1 MKQVITLLFLCII
14 LCSCDEPPKGAKPKA
29 IPKYSEKME
38 ICVEDTSESLIKKG
52 KGKPVIVVDE
62 TGKEHI
68 LKLDHMDMKYVGREF
83 PEMIFPTNY
92 SQVVNNHYYFLRA
105 DGKRNYTVYRDKR
118 EKVGKF
124 SLKKGIVVDFTYY
137 GNKFYAVVAKNY
149 FLDGGTKLMEIDLK
163 SHIIRE
169 VNLAQESKSKKGFH
183 PLMLYRGAYF
193 YHNKRYKNTIAV
205 YDLEGSRAA
214 IRNLCSNEMVK
225 GPCIDDK
232 IYYVKVSKRI
242 MKIYSYDLRS
252 HQRKKILEFE
262 GAYKKEVKEG
272 DYLFSLEFDSDYIYC
287 NGYLIPRKGGKIVR
301 VSYGDGKNERIPEF
315 FLDDYSPMAS
325 SFVYNKKYIF
335 YIDNEERIHRMNK
348 VTLNDVII
356 SDPEKNEI
364 CAMDIRCTDTGL
376 YVQDYKDKVSMD
388 DEMYEDDHDYL
399 DYDTEVETSCDLY
412 YMDLNGEHI
421 ERIWKGKDG

>member
-1 MKQVITLLFLCII
+1 
-14 LCSCDEPPKGAKPKA
+14 
-29 IPKYSEKME
+29 
-38 ICVEDTSESLIKKG
+38 
-52 KGKPVIVVDE
+52 
-62 TGKEHI
+62 
-68 LKLDHMDMKYVGREF
+68 MKYVGREF
-83 PEMIFPTNY
+83 PEMEYPTNY

-118 EKVGKF
+118 KKVGKF
-124 SLKKGIVVDFTYY
+124 SLKKGIVVYFTYY
-137 GNKFYAVVAKNY
+137 RNKFYAVAAKNY

-163 SHIIRE
+163 NHAIRE
-169 VNLAQESKSKKGFH
+169 VNLAQKSKSKKGFY

-232 IYYVKVSKRI
+232 IYYVKISNRI

-272 DYLFSLEFDSDYIYC
+272 NYLFSLEFDNDYIYC

-301 VSYGDGKNERIPEF
+301 VSYGDEKNKRIPECY
-315 FLDDYSPMAS
+315 LDDYSPLAS
-325 SFVYNKKYIF
+325 SFVYNEKYIF
-335 YIDNEERIHRMNK
+335 YIDNEERIHRMDK
-348 VTLNDVII
+348 VTLKDVII
-356 SDPEKNEI
+356 SDPNKNEI
-364 CAMDIRCTDTGL
+364 YAMDIRCTDNGL
-376 YVQDYKDKVSMD
+376 YVQDYWDEVSMD
-388 DEMYEDDHDYL
+388 YGMYQDDVGDYDEDDYG
-399 DYDTEVETSCDLY
+399 DTEVGASCDLY

-421 ERIWKGKDG
+421 ERIWKKKDE